1 MAVSTRAS
9 VSLAMRSLRPFN
21 TFDTVLVDTPAR
33 WATSLILL
41 TASFL

>member
-1 MAVSTRAS
+1 
-9 VSLAMRSLRPFN
+9 MRSLRPFN